1 MTALPEKS
9 LLTTISA
16 NGTKLTSCDV
26 RYSSACEAEA
36 DVPNIPTD
44 FRFWPRPFSEVDHPF
59 FCDAQSRVV
68 IFFCNPDSSK
78 GMKFVAARIN
88 FGHSSHLKI
97 V

>member
-44 FRFWPRPFSEVDHPF
+44 FRFCQDPFRKSITPFSVTH
-59 FCDAQSRVV
+59 
-68 IFFCNPDSSK
+68 K
-78 GMKFVAARIN
+78 AA
-88 FGHSSHLKI
+88 L
-97 V
+97 